1 MLTKIDLFKDLSK
14 IYFIINCLL
23 GEMIDGNIKVVEG
36 MAEQTIET
44 KRDLEVRWMMRT
56 PRLTIDMI
64 MTEERDLRGMKITK
78 VEMMT

>member
-44 KRDLEVRWMMRT
+44 KRDLEAKWMMRT

-64 MTEERDLRGMKITK
+64 MIEERDLRGMKITK